1 MSEINWASSTD
12 QEQSAQ
18 AIAAVRKDGDATD
31 WMYMTYAGT
40 TGAAS
45 QQLKF
50 GGSGSGGID
59 DLKTHFQDNQIYFA
73 LVSMTDK
80 IDDSVTVKFIWIN
93 FLGTKVG
100 TMMKARLSVALGG
113 VKAFMGQSHLTH
125 TCNTVE
131 EISASIVRE
140 KMMATSGSGS
150 SVIDDKTGQAG
161 LKNQNTSVGNVAA
174 RQTKKTDDGP
184 LFDDTCLSALADVRN
199 DSTATT
205 WCALVYADSN
215 SQNLS
220 VLGTGTGDV
229 SELVKHLYD
238 DKVVYFLVRKLE
250 QIDNTSAVKFCYIR
264 WLGEDIPRM
273 QKAKLGAT
281 SSAIQQVFLPYHVS
295 LDSPDKHEVTD
306 ANIMKLINAAS
317 GTAVHILEERPKPT
331 QTHQHHQQPKA
342 EPTIQKTVS
351 VNKPVS
357 LSSATTENVGKSQ
370 PTRGMGG
377 EKHVTTSTKTEGVI
391 NFADEQAI
399 QDAIKSVRNDGH
411 PNDWCLVTYT
421 APKSSTLKLH
431 GAGQGGLDELRS
443 HLKDDVVMYGLVRT
457 TDRID
462 DTVAVKFC
470 FVDWRG
476 EQINRMQRA
485 NLGVHSGEVTSLFR
499 PYHAD
504 VQCHDLSE
512 VTLDIIKGKI
522 QFASGTAN
530 YVK

>member
-1 MSEINWASSTD
+1 MSEINWASPSD
-12 QEQSAQ
+12 QEKSAQ
-18 AIAAVRKDGDATD
+18 AIAAVRKDGEPTD
-31 WMYMTYAGT
+31 WMYISYVGT
-40 TGAAS
+40 SGAAS

-50 GGSGSGGID
+50 GGSGNGGID
-59 DLKTHFQDNQIYFA
+59 ELKTHFQDNQIYFA
-73 LVSMTDK
+73 LASMTDK

-113 VKAFMGQSHLTH
+113 VKDFMGQSHLTH

-131 EISASIVRE
+131 EISAAIVRE
-140 KMMATSGSGS
+140 KVMATSGSGS
-150 SVIDDKTGQAG
+150 NVIDNKTGQAG

-174 RQTKKTDDGP
+174 RQTKKTEDGP
-184 LFDDTCLSALADVRN
+184 LFDDSCLSALADVRN
-199 DSTATT
+199 DNTPTT
-205 WCALVYADSN
+205 WCALTYSDSN
-215 SQNLS
+215 SQQLN
-220 VLGTGTGDV
+220 VLATGTGDV
-229 SELVKHLYD
+229 TELVQYLDD

-250 QIDNTSAVKFCYIR
+250 QIDNTAAIKFCYIR
-264 WLGEDIPRM
+264 WLGENLPRM

-306 ANIMKLINAAS
+306 SNIMKLINAAS
-317 GTAVHILEERPKPT
+317 GTAVHILHEKPAARPV
-331 QTHQHHQQPKA
+331 QHAQPKS
-342 EPTIQKTVS
+342 ESPQTIQKTVS

-377 EKHVTTSTKTEGVI
+377 EKHVASSTKTDGVI
-391 NFADEQAI
+391 SFADEQAI
-399 QDAIKSVRNDGH
+399 QDAIKSVRSDGN
-411 PNDWCLVTYT
+411 PNDWCLITYT

-431 GAGQGGLDELRS
+431 ASGQGGLDELRS

-457 TDRID
+457 TDKID

-476 EQINRMQRA
+476 ENINRMQRA
-485 NLGVHSGEVTSLFR
+485 NLGVHSGEVTALLR

-512 VTLDIIKGKI
+512 VTIEIIKAKI